1 MKDLDMDQL
10 SPNDRYFGLHNFG
23 NTCYCNSVLQALF
36 FCPPFRERVLKY
48 RSERLKQGSSKKDTL
63 LSCLCELFYSISSQK
78 KKSGVLYPKKFIARL
93 RKEYES
99 FDNYA
104 QHDAHELFN
113 RLLNSI
119 HLVLV
124 EENKERERQQQ
135 QQQQLNLEQTKASVV
150 KKERSSIFKRRKHKK
165 QSSKNNVSDVT
176 ESMASIPDSTQIEDL
191 SHNINDSSC
200 KKSADA
206 KDRTVNSTAAGDA
219 KTLEAPSSQGSD
231 AAAAGS
237 SADNTWINEIFQGT
251 FSTITRCLTCETVK
265 HRDEDFLD
273 LSIDIEQNT
282 SITHCLRVFSNQ
294 QTLSGEHKYSC
305 DVCRS
310 KQEAQIAMRIKK
322 LPRIL
327 ALHLKRFK
335 YCDSLNKYTK
345 LSYRVVFPFELRL
358 FNTTSDAEDSDRLY
372 DLIAVIVHC
381 GSGPHR
387 GHYVSIVK
395 SHGTWL
401 LFDDDNVEMIE
412 PSGMEDFFGISADKN
427 SESGYILFYQCKE

>member
-1 MKDLDMDQL
+1 MKDLDVDQL

-63 LSCLCELFYSISSQK
+63 LSCLCELFYNISSQK

-124 EENKERERQQQ
+124 EENKEREEQQQ
-135 QQQQLNLEQTKASVV
+135 QQQQFNLEQAAKVV

-165 QSSKNNVSDVT
+165 QSSKNNVSDVS
-176 ESMASIPDSTQIEDL
+176 ESLASITDGQAIEDVTNQQN
-191 SHNINDSSC
+191 S
-200 KKSADA
+200 KKSSATADV
-206 KDRTVNSTAAGDA
+206 KSRTGESKNP
-219 KTLEAPSSQGSD
+219 EAPSLQSSD
-231 AAAAGS
+231 MGAAS
-237 SADNTWINEIFQGT
+237 VDNTWINEIFQGT

-358 FNTTSDAEDSDRLY
+358 FNTTADAEDSDRLY